1 MKILIANRG
10 EIAVRVMRA
19 CRDMRIK
26 TVAVYSPS
34 DRSALHVQ
42 YADEAVPLDA
52 DKPVESYLNI
62 KKLIKAAR
70 STGSDAVHPGYGFLA
85 ENAEFARECRSAGL
99 VFIGPSADVIE
110 LMGGKT
116 AAREAAIKAGVP
128 VVPGS
133 EGVLSSDLSDEE
145 LAKIAANVGY
155 PLFVKAVAGGGGK
168 GMRLV
173 GDPDSLLNAIQ
184 AARSEAGAA
193 FGNSDV
199 YLERWV
205 AVARHIEVQLLG
217 DEHGVVVPF
226 VERECSIQRRH
237 QKVIEES
244 PSASVSNAT
253 RLSLAAAAAALARGV
268 GYTNAGTV
276 EFLLDEN
283 EQFYFLEMN
292 TRLQVEHPVTEM
304 VTGVDL
310 VKWQI
315 RIANG
320 EKLTLDP
327 EKLLSP
333 NGHAVEC
340 RVYAEDPLLG
350 FIPCPGLITH
360 LRVPTGPNVR
370 DDSGVLP
377 GFTVPVHYDS
387 MVSKLIT
394 WGENR
399 DEAIQC
405 MLRALSEYEI
415 GGVKTTIPL
424 FRWILNHP
432 DFVAGR
438 FDTGFLDRTFV
449 GDTVTSLMSIDSE
462 IEELAIIAASIHLS
476 ERKNIDAVSEMRSRS
491 VRSRWVQA
499 ARRNGLRD

>member
-19 CRDMRIK
+19 CREMRIK

-34 DRSALHVQ
+34 DRLALHVQ

-52 DKPVESYLNI
+52 DKPAESYLNI

-70 STGSDAVHPGYGFLA
+70 STGADAVHPGYGFLA

-99 VFIGPSADVIE
+99 VFIGPSANVID

-133 EGVLSSDLSDEE
+133 DGTLSSDLSDEE

-173 GDPDSLLNAIQ
+173 RDPDSLLNAIQ

-205 AVARHIEVQLLG
+205 AVARHIEVQVLG

-244 PSASVSNAT
+244 PSISVSNAT
-253 RLSLAAAAAALARGV
+253 RLSLAEAAAALARGV

-283 EQFYFLEMN
+283 EKFYFLEMN

-370 DDSGVLP
+370 DDSGVLS
-377 GFTVPVHYDS
+377 GFSVPVHYDS
-387 MVSKLIT
+387 MVSKLVT

-399 DEAIQC
+399 DEAIRC

-424 FRWILNHP
+424 FQWILNHP

-449 GDTVTSLMSIDSE
+449 GDTVTSLMSVDSE
-462 IEELAIIAASIHLS
+462 TEELAILAASIHLS
-476 ERKNIDAVSEMRSRS
+476 ERRNTGGVAETRSRS
-491 VRSRWVQA
+491 DSSRWVQA